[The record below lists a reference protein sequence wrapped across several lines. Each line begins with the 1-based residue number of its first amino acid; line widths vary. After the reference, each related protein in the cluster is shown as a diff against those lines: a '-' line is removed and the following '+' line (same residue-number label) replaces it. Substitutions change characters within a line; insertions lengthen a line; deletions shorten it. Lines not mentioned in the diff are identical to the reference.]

1 MVNSLYIHIPFC
13 RKKCDYCDFFSISTF
28 CYKKDFDLLVERYI
42 DAVIKETEF
51 YVRKYEIQF
60 WNTIYI
66 GGGTPSQIPSKLLK
80 KLVESIVSLVPCKN
94 DNAEIT
100 IEMNPDDV
108 TEELI
113 KVVNS
118 CGVTRISMGIQAVD
132 DKVLRIVNRNCSV
145 DSIYSALK
153 ILKRMW
159 KGSLSVDF
167 IAGLPNHTYK
177 SFENQFLILDEYPI
191 DHVSLYTLTV
201 ESGTPLYKNI
211 ERGKIKWS
219 QEKADKLWIKGR
231 NLLKKYGYNQY
242 EVSNFSKP
250 GFESRHN
257 CIYWNLENYIGV
269 GAGASSSIYGIN
281 AIRWTND
288 LSINTYMEFWLSKTI
303 ENNCKIPA
311 EIEYLDIKTQ
321 EFEYLMMGFRKMEG
335 VSSLKYKQRFG
346 VSLEDRLGVEK
357 GLFYSWE
364 QKKLAKKIYSSGDIS
379 YSLNER
385 GIMLLNLFLE
395 SLL

>member
-28 CYKKDFDLLVERYI
+28 CYKKNFDLLVERYI

-159 KGSLSVDF
+159 KGRLSVDF

-211 ERGKIKWS
+211 ERGKIKWR
-219 QEKADKLWIKGR
+219 KKLR
-231 NLLKKYGYNQY
+231 F
-242 EVSNFSKP
+242 NFS
-250 GFESRHN
+250 
-257 CIYWNLENYIGV
+257 C
-269 GAGASSSIYGIN
+269 
-281 AIRWTND
+281 
-288 LSINTYMEFWLSKTI
+288 
-303 ENNCKIPA
+303 
-311 EIEYLDIKTQ
+311 
-321 EFEYLMMGFRKMEG
+321 
-335 VSSLKYKQRFG
+335 
-346 VSLEDRLGVEK
+346 
-357 GLFYSWE
+357 
-364 QKKLAKKIYSSGDIS
+364 DIS
-379 YSLNER
+379 MNSRFE
-385 GIMLLNLFLE
+385 GMSQIWI
-395 SLL
+395 